1 MINDQTGRSGNWSV
15 PSDLHVHSPPPLSQ
29 KATPVTNTLEDNA
42 TSDPSAMLQL
52 LDLAS
57 VLKPMALRVAA
68 TLNIADYLADGPK
81 TITELAE
88 ATHTSEPHLR
98 KLMSY
103 LAELE
108 VFVENGLG
116 QFDNTSLSEPLLS
129 TSAFSIRRIL
139 DVNGGV
145 GRSQLGLVG
154 LLHTIST
161 GETCHSSVF
170 GSRYW
175 DELNNDPKYLESLR
189 SDGNRGPVYGA
200 EEIIHGYD
208 WSEVRTVIDIG
219 GNNGMVLINLLQA
232 HGHLTGATLDLPNL
246 ASIAGDEIAA
256 AGLTERAESISGS
269 FFESLPSGYDV
280 YLLSGILNDW
290 TDAEATQIL
299 TNVAAAAGPTA
310 RILLGEINLRY
321 EMMSPNVAEL
331 DLYMSTLVPAPVRTL
346 EDIERI
352 AAPAQLNAEL
362 VKDDHPFRTLIELTP
377 IAPGP
382 AA

>member
-1 MINDQTGRSGNWSV
+1 M
-15 PSDLHVHSPPPLSQ
+15 
-29 KATPVTNTLEDNA
+29 TNTLEDNA

-57 VLKPMALRVAA
+57 ILKPMALRVAA
-68 TLNIADYLADGPK
+68 TLNIADLLANGPM
-81 TITELAE
+81 TLAELAE
-88 ATHTSEPHLR
+88 ATDTSEPHLR

-108 VFVENGLG
+108 IFTEDG
-116 QFDNTSLSEPLLS
+116 QERFENTSLSEPLLT

-154 LLHTIST
+154 LLHTVTT

-189 SDGNRGPVYGA
+189 SDGNRQPVYGA

-208 WSEVRTVIDIG
+208 WTDVRTVIDIG
-219 GNNGMVLINLLQA
+219 GNNGMVLINLLQSQ
-232 HGHLTGATLDLPNL
+232 GHLSGATLDLPNL
-246 ASIAGDEIAA
+246 ASIANDEITA

-269 FFESLPSGYDV
+269 FFEPLPKGYDV

-299 TNVAAAAGPTA
+299 TNVAAAAGPSA

-331 DLYMSTLVPAPVRTL
+331 DLYMSTLVPAPVRTVD
-346 EDIERI
+346 DIARI
-352 AAPAQLNAEL
+352 AAPAQLKADL

-377 IAPGP
+377 V
-382 AA
+382 AAGQTS